1 MSKPIIRIHD
11 INTNEVIDRE
21 MTEIEYKE
29 YQLEKKAEQAK
40 QIEIEEKELQ
50 RQTILNRLGLTADE
64 LAVLFG

>member
-21 MTEIEYKE
+21 MTELEYKE

-50 RQTILNRLGLTADE
+50 RQTILDRLGLTADE

>member
-50 RQTILNRLGLTADE
+50 RQTILDRLGLTADE